1 MTLDMSGIVLCVATA
16 EGMATFA
23 SRWMDRKILHAST
36 DVAGDKSYFKNKLIF
51 LDSDSTLCDVVTIW
65 IKSINT
71 LGKKM
76 WSRNTWDK
84 FISIFHSNLVNP
96 KGLHDIWVRI
106 KVGPERQV
114 HFWYRWFSS
123 CKVSGTE
130 SDYPNGGW
138 ASPSWAVNSLK
149 SVKPSKDEF
158 RLGCLNSFFSIP
170 LLLYFLFLL
179 IPIFWIFWFSLRF

>member
-1 MTLDMSGIVLCVATA
+1 
-16 EGMATFA
+16 
-23 SRWMDRKILHAST
+23 
-36 DVAGDKSYFKNKLIF
+36 
-51 LDSDSTLCDVVTIW
+51 
-65 IKSINT
+65 
-71 LGKKM
+71 M

-84 FISIFHSNLVNP
+84 FFSIFHSNLVNP
-96 KGLHDIWVRI
+96 KGLHDIWIRI

-114 HFWYRWFSS
+114 HFWYKWLSS

-158 RLGCLNSFFSIP
+158 SLGCLNPFFLCSFAVIFSFP
-170 LLLYFLFLL
+170 AYSYFLNILIFSVLLKNVPFLHPFFYQFFVRYFL
-179 IPIFWIFWFSLRF
+179 YSQCDKGKFS